1 MEFRLD
7 SDTWVLGL
15 DTAELTWDTC
25 PGSWSHVSQSE
36 EARGP
41 SISLNVSSLAFSSG
55 HSFLI
60 SQQSDVS
67 IRAWPGRYW
76 YIALERIHKCYTT
89 DWHWTWESCYGANP
103 LHRGF
108 IPLTTGRH
116 WILHLPA
123 SRGFTSVLT
132 WHWGLLEAAPI
143 WIIVKSHRHRCCDGD
158 SARGSS
164 QLSMAP
170 CYRSQLIDGAHVSR
184 LRLSTAGRGHSAQM
198 WSVDHTQ
205 HSFQLGEPLRAYT
218 HMRYWSVCLCQHFT
232 VYARTINKET
242 GTKIS
247 KGQRYK
253 SRILRRERTENTL
266 NSEARRRRKNSQS
279 RSPARD
285 SAARVGTLSVPHSVS
300 PFILNP
306 WISQHFLSNVS
317 WPQPH
322 KNV

>member
-36 EARGP
+36 ETRGP
-41 SISLNVSSLAFSSG
+41 SISLSVWSLSSSSG

-123 SRGFTSVLT
+123 SRGFTSVQT
-132 WHWGLLEAAPI
+132 WHRGSLEAAA
-143 WIIVKSHRHRCCDGD
+143 VFM
-158 SARGSS
+158 
-164 QLSMAP
+164 LSL
-170 CYRSQLIDGAHVSR
+170 SELL
-184 LRLSTAGRGHSAQM
+184 LR
-198 WSVDHTQ
+198 
-205 HSFQLGEPLRAYT
+205 
-218 HMRYWSVCLCQHFT
+218 
-232 VYARTINKET
+232 IT
-242 GTKIS
+242 GT
-247 KGQRYK
+247 GVAMVTVRG
-253 SRILRRERTENTL
+253 
-266 NSEARRRRKNSQS
+266 
-279 RSPARD
+279 
-285 SAARVGTLSVPHSVS
+285 AAHNWAWLHVTGA
-300 PFILNP
+300 
-306 WISQHFLSNVS
+306 S
-317 WPQPH
+317 W
-322 KNV
+322 